1 VICHEVSTFS
11 TNLELEELQKVFV
24 ARAVVSQT
32 QHVFSRLFVEK
43 LLCVLEGF
51 MKTRRDRNSQYLQN

>member
-1 VICHEVSTFS
+1 MVCHEEPSGKTLSFDLLS

-43 LLCVLEGF
+43 LLCV
-51 MKTRRDRNSQYLQN
+51 